1 MLELDRP
8 GAPGRRAERLIRSVA
23 SIVALCTCLAMA
35 LLFLR
40 PGADPAKVRLLANE
54 AAQAGR
60 WDQAIS
66 QLDRLS
72 DPNPGDWLLRA
83 IAAHNLKR
91 LDAAEKALR
100 SIPDDGPLA
109 AQAALWRGRVEL
121 SRFRARP
128 MEDALRR
135 ALKLDPKL
143 VEARRLLVYLYGTQ
157 GRRQDLLGQFAALS
171 EITPLTFDLINH
183 WCISHNDV
191 VSEPLT
197 LKKDLEKF
205 VAADPDDRWSQ
216 IALATNER
224 KLQNLD
230 EADKILARLPES
242 DPDALACRVE
252 VAFDRGD
259 YSVAER
265 LLSVGPRDHAQLA
278 RQRGRLALRQ
288 GDRAAALMHYRL
300 SDALEPNLSETAYGL
315 MQSLPAHDPA
325 IAELNRRR
333 QAQRKLNEMLT
344 TIEQHRAAK
353 VELCRELGA
362 LCEASAYRPEALA
375 WYRLA
380 ITLDPMDREAQQ
392 AVFRLASAESLAK
405 PRSQSANSAH

>member
-8 GAPGRRAERLIRSVA
+8 GAPGHRAGRLIKSVVG
-23 SIVALCTCLAMA
+23 IVVVCTCLTTA

-40 PGADPAKVRLLANE
+40 PGADPAKIRLLANR

-60 WDQAIS
+60 WDQAKS

-83 IAAHNLKR
+83 IAAYNLNR
-91 LDAAEKALR
+91 LDAAEEALR

-109 AQAALWRGRVEL
+109 AQAALWKGRVEL

-128 MEDALRR
+128 MEEALRR
-135 ALKLDPKL
+135 ALKLDSSL

-157 GRRQDLLGQFAALS
+157 GRRQDLLEQFTALS
-171 EITPLTFDLINH
+171 KITPLTFELINH
-183 WCISHNDV
+183 WCISHNDIL
-191 VSEPLT
+191 SEPLT

-205 VAADPDDRWSQ
+205 VAADPGDRWSR

-224 KLQNLD
+224 KLRNFD
-230 EADKILARLPES
+230 EADKILGRLRES
-242 DPDALACRVE
+242 DPDVLACRVE

-259 YSVAER
+259 YAVAER
-265 LLSVGPRDHAQLA
+265 LLAVGPRDHAQLA
-278 RQRGRLALRQ
+278 RQRGRLALHQ
-288 GDRAAALMHYRL
+288 GDRQAALIEYRL
-300 SDALEPNLSETAYGL
+300 SDAMEPNQSETAYGL
-315 MQSLPAHDPA
+315 MQSLPVGDPCV
-325 IAELNRRR
+325 AELNRRR
-333 QAQRKLNEMLT
+333 QAQRKLNEMLA
-344 TIEQHRAAK
+344 TIEKQRLTK
-353 VELCRELGA
+353 VQLCHELGA
-362 LCEASAYRPEALA
+362 LCEASAYLPEADA

-392 AVFRLASAESLAK
+392 AVFRLGSAEALAK
-405 PRSQSANSAH
+405 ARSQSANSAH